1 MSISDPFMLRPLSLA
16 ISLTSLL
23 PVVLFSHTARGANI
37 PVKGVLD
44 IDQFSAANNYIV
56 TDGGTLNVKGGTQH
70 GFVSVVAS
78 TLTMA
83 AGSAIDSADLS
94 LGASLTMAGSTVRK
108 GLSLNES
115 QGTIVGSTLL
125 NDMGSGLSVIRR
137 PSSTFGSTVS
147 LTDSTS
153 TGITNGALVT
163 HFSQLDLQ
171 NSHLVGNGANGLGLR
186 LVAGVAQA
194 SGGSSLTGTVN
205 GVLIVGEQVYQEA
218 SLTLDD
224 SQVTGQ
230 TGAAIRVAP
239 SSPTSSQPI
248 AVINVN
254 NGSALTGGNGNI
266 LESAGGADA
275 TLNVSASHLTGNVQV
290 EASSTATLNL
300 SQSSLTG
307 DVVAESGGTA
317 SVQLDNGSLLT
328 GRLEN
333 TRSVAI
339 NDGSQWTMVD
349 NASVENLTMYGGFV
363 QLGDPAAFY
372 TLSVANLSG
381 SGTFKMD
388 VDFGAAQTDYI
399 DITGNATGSHQLLIG
414 STGSDPTTDTSLH
427 VVHAEA
433 GDASFSL
440 VGGRVDLGT
449 WSYDLIEKEENDWYL
464 DATTRTI
471 GPAPQTILALFNAAP
486 TVWYGE
492 LSNLRTRMGELR
504 VNGGRS
510 GVWMRTYGNK
520 FNVANAS
527 GFGYKQVQQGTALGA
542 DGNIPT
548 ASGQWL
554 AGVMAGQSTSDLS
567 LDRGANGKVDSYYVG
582 AYSTWLDSE
591 SGYYLDGVVKFN
603 RFQNKARVNLSDG
616 TRTKGDYSH
625 SGVGAS
631 VEFGRHVK
639 LDNSYY
645 VEPYAQLIGAF
656 IEGKD
661 YTLDNGMRAEGDPT
675 RSLLGKVG
683 VTAGRNFE
691 LGQGRTVQPYVR
703 VALANEFVKNNE
715 VKINDNRFDN
725 NLSGTRGEVGTGVA
739 VAFSDRLEAHIDF
752 EYSNGSRIEQPWG
765 ANVGLRYNW

>member
-16 ISLTSLL
+16 ISLASLL
-23 PVVLFSHTARGANI
+23 PAVLFSHTALGANI
-37 PVKGVLD
+37 PVKGVLN

-56 TDGGTLNVKGGTQH
+56 TEGGTLNVKGGTQH
-70 GFVSVVAS
+70 GSVRVETS

-83 AGSAIDSADLS
+83 AGSAIQSADLS
-94 LGASLTMAGSTVRK
+94 FGASLTMAGSTVRN
-108 GLSLNES
+108 GLSFNES
-115 QGTIVGSTLL
+115 QGTIVGSTLV
-125 NDMGSGLSVIRR
+125 NNTGNGLSVARR
-137 PSSTFGSTVS
+137 PQDTFGSSVS

-153 TGITNGALVT
+153 TGVTNGALVT

-186 LVAGVAQA
+186 LVAGVAKA

-205 GVLIVGEQVYQEA
+205 GVLIVGEQFYQEG

-224 SQVTGQ
+224 SHVTGEK
-230 TGAAIRVAP
+230 GAAIRVAP
-239 SSPTSSQPI
+239 SSPTSSLPI

-254 NGSALTGGNGNI
+254 NGSTLTGGNGNI
-266 LESAGGADA
+266 LESASGADA
-275 TLNVSASHLTGNVQV
+275 TLNVNASHLTGNVQV
-290 EASSTATLNL
+290 DASSAATLNL

-317 SVQLDNGSLLT
+317 SVQLDNGSLLI

-349 NASVENLTMYGGFV
+349 NASVENLTMNGGVV

-399 DITGNATGSHQLLIG
+399 DITGSATGSHQLLIG

-449 WSYDLIEKEENDWYL
+449 WSYDLIKKDENDWYL

-492 LSNLRTRMGELR
+492 LSSLRTRMGELR

-542 DGNIPT
+542 DGNIPA

-554 AGVMAGQSTSDLS
+554 AGVMVGQSTSDLS
-567 LDRGANGKVDSYYVG
+567 LDRGASGKVDSYYVG

-591 SGYYLDGVVKFN
+591 SGYYLDGVVKLN

-616 TRTKGDYSH
+616 TRTKGDYSN

-631 VEFGRHVK
+631 VEFGRHIK

-661 YTLDNGMRAEGDPT
+661 YSLDNGMRAEGDPT

-683 VTAGRNFE
+683 VTSGRDFH

-703 VALANEFVKNNE
+703 VALAHEFVKHNE

-725 NLSGTRGEVGTGVA
+725 NVSGARGEVGTGVA
-739 VAFSDRLEAHIDF
+739 VAFSDRLEAHVDF
-752 EYSNGSRIEQPWG
+752 EYSNGSKIEQPWG